1 MTNHSIAQMIVFFLV
16 TGLAAPFVGRY
27 LAWIYEGKDT
37 AVERGTYRYLGI
49 DPDSEMTWKTYG
61 QTLLIS
67 NAVCF
72 TVGFLVLWFQGF
84 LPFNPR
90 HLPSLSAPVAFNT
103 AASFVTNT
111 NWQAYAGEA
120 QLSNLSQMISI
131 TFLMFVGAATGFSAL
146 MAILRGF
153 VRSSGS
159 TIGNFWKDFFRFLY
173 RAFLPACALMAL
185 VLVGQGVPQ
194 TLTET
199 RILHPVDG
207 GTQTLILGPVASLES
222 VKNLGTNGGGFY
234 NANAAHP
241 FENPTPLANML
252 EMFGM
257 LTFTFSL
264 PFLFGRLLKR
274 PRQALAFFAVIWI
287 FFAGGY
293 GLMQYSE
300 EKVAP
305 AVASMGVGSPVSER
319 MTPGNMEGKEIRF
332 GITQSSLFSNTT
344 IAATTG
350 AVDSAMDSLNPIGIG
365 VALFHMFLN
374 EEPGGKGV
382 GFAGFLK
389 EAILAIFLAGLLV
402 GRTPEFLG
410 KKIESREVKLAM
422 ISALVT
428 PVLVLGLTSL
438 ALLLP
443 AGKAGIDNPGPH
455 GFAEVLYG
463 YSSGNA
469 NNGSAMGGLA
479 ASSPFYAVSIGIE
492 MLIGRYLPLLPLLA
506 LAGSLVR
513 KPIHPRTAGT
523 FETDGILFVVLML
536 GFMIVVTALTF
547 LPAMTLG
554 PIVEHIFMRTG
565 GSF

>member
-1 MTNHSIAQMIVFFLV
+1 MTNHSLAQIIFFFV
-16 TGLAAPFVGRY
+16 VSGLAAPFVGRY
-27 LAWIYEGKDT
+27 LAWIFEGSDT
-37 AVERGTYRYLGI
+37 AIERGTYRILGI
-49 DPDSEMTWKTYG
+49 DPGIEMTWKTYG
-61 QTLLIS
+61 QTLILS
-67 NAVCF
+67 NLLCF
-72 TVGFLVLWFQGF
+72 VLGFLVLWFQGV

-120 QLSNLSQMISI
+120 QLSNLSQMVAII
-131 TFLMFVGAATGFSAL
+131 FLMFVGAATGISAL

-153 VRSSGS
+153 VRSKAS
-159 TIGNFWKDFFRFLY
+159 TVGNFWSDFFRFLY
-173 RAFLPACALMAL
+173 RAFLPACFLMAL
-185 VLVGQGVPQ
+185 VLVWQGVPQ

-199 RILHPVDG
+199 RVLHPADG

-241 FENPTPLANML
+241 FENPTPLTNML
-252 EMFGM
+252 ETFGM

-274 PRQALAFFAVIWI
+274 PRQGLAFFAVIWI
-287 FFAGGY
+287 LYTGGY
-293 GLMQYSE
+293 ALMQYSE
-300 EKVAP
+300 QKVAP
-305 AVASMGVGSPVSER
+305 AVAAMGVGMPSSER
-319 MTPGNMEGKEIRF
+319 MTAGNMEGKESRF

-389 EAILAIFLAGLLV
+389 EAILAIFLAGLMV

-428 PVLVLGLTSL
+428 PVLVLGLTGL

-443 AGKAGIDNPGPH
+443 AGKSGIDNPGPH

-463 YSSGNA
+463 YASGNA

-479 ASSPFYAVSIGIE
+479 ASSPFYAASIGIE
-492 MLIGRYLPLLPLLA
+492 MLLGRYLPLLPLLA
-506 LAGSLVR
+506 LAGALVR
-513 KPIHPRTAGT
+513 KPVHPNTAGT
-523 FETDGILFVVLML
+523 FETDGALFVVLML
-536 GFMIVVTALTF
+536 GFMFIVTALTF

-554 PIVEHIFMRTG
+554 PIAEQIFMKAG
-565 GSF
+565 GAF